1 MSTVGNWK
9 KLEGWEKMNEKEDPE
24 SLNSA
29 DVILATVS
37 GKSTDL
43 EKKTLSLS
51 QLRPV
56 LQT

>member
-1 MSTVGNWK
+1 MKRKT
-9 KLEGWEKMNEKEDPE
+9 PE
-24 SLNSA
+24 SLNST
-29 DVILATVS
+29 DVILAIVS

-43 EKKTLSLS
+43 EEKTLSLS